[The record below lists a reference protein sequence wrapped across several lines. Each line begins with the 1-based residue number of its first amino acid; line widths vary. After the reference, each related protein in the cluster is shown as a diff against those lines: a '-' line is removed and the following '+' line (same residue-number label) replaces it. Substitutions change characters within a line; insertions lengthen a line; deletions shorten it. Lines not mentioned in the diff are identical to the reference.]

1 MTSTIWTRTTAL
13 ATLAQVSAGEL
24 TAANAM
30 QQTQTAIAQ
39 YDPAIGAFSCLAG
52 AGLAV
57 DEAAHAAGPL
67 AGLPVAVKDIFDT
80 RELPTAYGSPLYAG
94 LAPPRSDAA
103 IVGVIRSAGG
113 VVVGKT
119 TTTEFAYLEPT
130 ATRNPN
136 APGRTPGGSSA
147 GSAAAVA
154 AGLVPWAIGT
164 QTGGSTIRPAS
175 YCGIVGFKPSF
186 GLLPTAGLKCFSW
199 SLDTVGLFARDI
211 GDVAWLAQ
219 ALSGQPLALAALPEP
234 RHWTVG
240 VPAAYPWGGVSPSAA
255 AAMAQGIEAWRR
267 AGATIRTVEL
277 PPMAEALF
285 HAHAAVQGWE
295 AWRSLA
301 GDIDRASG
309 HPQGISSQLR
319 NYLDEARR
327 VDDATYAAAQATAR
341 HARARF
347 ADWLAPCDLLLTPSA
362 PDEAPDGFT
371 NTGPSTYNR
380 AWTLLGS
387 PCVSVPGTAGVNGY
401 PMGLQLIGS
410 PGEDGLLLKA
420 AAALQKALAMAA
432 DGTAGHLP
440 ITT

>member
-13 ATLAQVSAGEL
+13 ATLAQVAAGL
-24 TAANAM
+24 RKAADAM
-30 QQTQTAIAQ
+30 EQTYSAIAQ
-39 YDPAIGAFSCLAG
+39 YDPAIGAFSCLAEARLAIDG
-52 AGLAV
+52 ATRAV
-57 DEAAHAAGPL
+57 GPL

-80 RELPTAYGSPLYAG
+80 RDLPTAYGSPLYAG

-136 APGRTPGGSSA
+136 VPGRTPGGSSA

-199 SLDTVGLFARDI
+199 SLDTVGLFARDM

-219 ALSGQPLALAALPEP
+219 ALSGRPLALAALPEP
-234 RHWTVG
+234 RRWTVG
-240 VPAAYPWGGVSPSAA
+240 VPAAYPWGDVSPSAA

-267 AGATIRTVEL
+267 AGATIRAVEL

-285 HAHAAVQGWE
+285 NAHAAVQGWE

-301 GDIDRASG
+301 GDLDIASS
-309 HPQGISSQLR
+309 HPQGMSLQLR
-319 NYLDEARR
+319 SYLDQARQ
-327 VDDATYAAAQATAR
+327 VDDSTYAAAQATA
-341 HARARF
+341 HLARARF
-347 ADWLAPCDLLLTPSA
+347 ADWLAPCDFLLTPSA
-362 PDEAPDGFT
+362 PDEAPVGFA

-387 PCVSVPGTAGVNGY
+387 PCVNVPGAVGVNGH
-401 PMGLQLIGS
+401 PMGLQLIGA
-410 PGEDGLLLKA
+410 PGEDGPLLKA
-420 AAALQKALAMAA
+420 AAALQQALAVAA
-432 DGTAGHLP
+432 KGTPGHSP
-440 ITT
+440 TTT